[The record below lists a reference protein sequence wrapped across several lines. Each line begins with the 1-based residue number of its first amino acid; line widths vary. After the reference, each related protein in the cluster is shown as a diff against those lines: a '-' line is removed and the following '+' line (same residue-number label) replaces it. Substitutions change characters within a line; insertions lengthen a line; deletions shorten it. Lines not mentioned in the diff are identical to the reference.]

1 MLPHT
6 HRICFYLFFLRFCS
20 PTCVWVSV
28 CLYKVFFCQS
38 QNWRLRWGS
47 MGAHKKYESHT
58 LTHNFD
64 TILMKFSW
72 NTQQWQ
78 PNTTLAHWSMR
89 IDVCVCLVYF
99 SSQNV
104 IIEPTQ
110 LRSLII
116 FWTITLSPSCL
127 LYHYRRSLQLI
138 GCCSLSGVYCLY
150 HDHLSIR
157 FYFSIFVC
165 FYSFRIVSFTVS
177 NSDMSGKC
185 FNHRSFLAVSHCNFM
200 FSNCDTAITRT
211 QTLSLSSF
219 LSCIWNCWTML
230 TLLLFCSFEILICF
244 SPLCLQT
251 HRTIDLFHLLN

>member
-1 MLPHT
+1 MKYTAVATEHDTCTLIDEN
-6 HRICFYLFFLRFCS
+6 RCLR
-20 PTCVWVSV
+20 
-28 CLYKVFFCQS
+28 L
-38 QNWRLRWGS
+38 
-47 MGAHKKYESHT
+47 
-58 LTHNFD
+58 
-64 TILMKFSW
+64 
-72 NTQQWQ
+72 
-78 PNTTLAHWSMR
+78 
-89 IDVCVCLVYF
+89 
-99 SSQNV
+99 
-104 IIEPTQ
+104 
-110 LRSLII
+110 
-116 FWTITLSPSCL
+116 SCL
-127 LYHYRRSLQLI
+127 LFFSKCNYRTHTITFFDNFLNDHAIAVLFI
-138 GCCSLSGVYCLY
+138 ISLSPITSTHWLLFLIWCICLY

-230 TLLLFCSFEILICF
+230 TLLLFCSFKILICF